1 MVKKLGFRKK
11 PAEKYQPASEPAPVE
26 HSTADYANYSPP
38 KKQRFKRPELSAP
51 AVPRRLVKVI
61 IAAFLI
67 GALILAAYQIFGKS
81 DNTKKQSSQ
90 GNTSRSQSTQLPTT
104 ITSET
109 AHHDSSNLNLG
120 FDYPKDWTV
129 KDDGNGIITVTS
141 PAMQLKASTGS
152 NEPGQIV
159 MTIRNKEQ
167 KLSEFDA
174 GPATAV
180 LISEKMNYSK
190 PTQTQRGTT
199 YLSFLNFF
207 GNNVGLDGIYITGDN
222 GYKVDQLAP
231 GTDFKA
237 VDPVVNVT
245 FLHCANGNCSAA
257 TENLTLQVD
266 VWKDTNFS
274 QPIKSMLQSLS
285 FN

>member
-1 MVKKLGFRKK
+1 MVKRLGLRKK
-11 PAEKYQPASEPAPVE
+11 PVVKSQPEPEQVPLE

-38 KKQRFKRPELSAP
+38 NKQRFTKPEISVP
-51 AVPRRLVKVI
+51 SVPRRLAKAI
-61 IAAFLI
+61 IAAFII
-67 GALILAAYQIFGKS
+67 GALILVAYLIFEKP
-81 DNTKKQSSQ
+81 DNGKKQTTQ
-90 GNTSRSQSTQLPTT
+90 NDTNQTQSIHLPTAINT
-104 ITSET
+104 QTD
-109 AHHDSSNLNLG
+109 HHDSSNLNLG

-129 KDDGNGIITVTS
+129 KDDGDGILTVTS
-141 PAMQLKASTGS
+141 PAMQLQASTGS
-152 NEPGQIV
+152 SEPGQVV

-167 KLSEFDA
+167 KLTEFDR

-180 LISEKMNYSK
+180 VQSEKMNYTNPS
-190 PTQTQRGTT
+190 QNQRGTT
-199 YLSFLNFF
+199 YLSFLNYF

-231 GTDFKA
+231 GSDFKA

-245 FLHCANGNCSAA
+245 FLQCPNGSCNGQADK
-257 TENLTLQVD
+257 LTLLVD

-285 FN
+285 IN